1 MSNKYLMNVVRRR
14 SMFLIIGFI
23 PLFLVACNSEQPT
36 QQVKQTNTVWD
47 LVSVPVLQKS
57 LAVNYRTTGSVVS
70 DQRIDVASRTSGYI
84 REILV
89 REGVSVKKGEPLLML
104 DGANVEGAI
113 NQALAAVNKSKSALK
128 DAQTDLM
135 RFEALFK
142 RGSVSDNKVRK
153 IRLQRDVARDTL
165 SEAKAGLK
173 TANSQRQYTQITSP
187 IDGVVVERY
196 KREGD
201 LAAPGVPLLTV
212 ESNEG
217 LLFETYIAE
226 GQLGKLKEG
235 DTLNVEVDALNE
247 KVAGVIARIVP
258 SGNPL
263 TRKSRVKISLSAVP
277 GLLPGMFGRA
287 HFEVGKKMRPIVQQ
301 LSVVRRG
308 GLDGVFVVDEHNT
321 AHFRWLQFGEV
332 IGESIEVLAGLS
344 EGELILAKPDNRVRE
359 GDAIMK
365 KGVASE

>member
-1 MSNKYLMNVVRRR
+1 MSNKYPMNVVRRR
-14 SMFLIIGFI
+14 SMLLIGGLL
-23 PLFLVACNSEQPT
+23 PLILIACNNEQPT
-36 QQVKQTNTVWD
+36 KPVNQHNTVWH
-47 LVSVPVLQKS
+47 LESVPVQQKN

-89 REGVSVKKGEPLLML
+89 REGVNVKKGEPLLML

-128 DAQTDLM
+128 DAQTDLV

-165 SEAKAGLK
+165 SEANAGLK

-196 KREGD
+196 KRVGD
-201 LAAPGVPLLTV
+201 LAVPGIPLLTV

-226 GQLGKLKEG
+226 GQLAKLKEG

-247 KVAGVIARIVP
+247 RVVGVIARIVP
-258 SGNPL
+258 SGNPV
-263 TRKSRVKISLSAVP
+263 TRKSRVKIALSAVP

-287 HFEVGKKMRPIVQQ
+287 HFEVGKKIRPIVHQ

-308 GLDGVFVVDEHNT
+308 GLDGVFIVDEHNT
-321 AHFRWLQFGEV
+321 AHFRWLQLGEF
-332 IGESIEVLAGLS
+332 IGESVEVLAGLS
-344 EGELILAKPDNRVRE
+344 EGELILAKPDKRVRE
-359 GDAIMK
+359 GDSIVK